1 MEKKVILDGPEEM
14 QIKKLKE
21 LCGLRPDQ
29 SFAEIVID
37 DEEDNTQDQKDKQ

>member
-29 SFAEIVID
+29 SFDELVIED
-37 DEEDNTQDQKDKQ
+37 GEDNTRDQKDKQ